1 MSGNEKIHKHKHH
14 LGNRLWPVHWSS
26 RGMASSGPSLLSE
39 GVSAAVDYR
48 RNSSHGWVDSSGTP
62 PSVPENWIKPG
73 LSQACLACDS

>member
-14 LGNRLWPVHWSS
+14 LGNQLWPVHWSS